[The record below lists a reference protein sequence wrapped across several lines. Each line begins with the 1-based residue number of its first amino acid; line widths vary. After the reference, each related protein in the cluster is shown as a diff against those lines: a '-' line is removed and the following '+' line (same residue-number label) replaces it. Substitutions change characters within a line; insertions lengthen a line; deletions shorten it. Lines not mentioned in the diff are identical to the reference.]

1 MGSSPTTTLFT
12 TMSGRTCGLSS
23 ALQNILFRDGSHP
36 WSWSHFGEVPSPCRR
51 AAAAPGRERH
61 EDDAGHDVVF
71 IDTTLTTPVVT
82 LQAAQI
88 QRRKVG
94 SRSETWSESSRGG
107 RESPGPADVVRHRAR
122 SVTPWSASRD
132 HAHGRD
138 AAGGSQ

>member
-61 EDDAGHDVVF
+61 EDDAGRDAVF

-82 LQAAQI
+82 LQAAGRLDNNLVI
-88 QRRKVG
+88 MTRPTTALSP
-94 SRSETWSESSRGG
+94 SR
-107 RESPGPADVVRHRAR
+107 PDCK
-122 SVTPWSASRD
+122 SVTSLWLASGR
-132 HAHGRD
+132 HARNGIGTPRLPVTL
-138 AAGGSQ
+138 